1 MRREYNKLVRDRIPE
16 LIQKSG
22 YDYDMTTL
30 SEAEYRQALR
40 DKLLEEAQE
49 VAEASDRELVHELA
63 DLLEVVAALMESY
76 GIEDER
82 VLLEQDHKRAE
93 KGGFEHKIKLLWTE
107 AIA

>member
-22 YDYDMTTL
+22 YQYDIITL
-30 SEAEYRQALR
+30 SETEYRQALR
-40 DKLLEEAQE
+40 DKILEEAQE
-49 VAEASDRELVHELA
+49 VVLASDRELVPELA
-63 DLLEVVAALMESY
+63 DLLEVVEALMESY
-76 GIEDER
+76 GIENES
-82 VLLEQDHKRAE
+82 VLLERDHKRAE